1 MGIIGYQS
9 RVHIT
14 QASPC
19 DENKLFT
26 DPEAKYNH
34 IISSS
39 WLYDPFG
46 DNSTYGVEFILNKS
60 FSWDFFKW
68 AQNDQEAKQI
78 GEALL
83 LSLQEK
89 YRGLDGQVSIVPLFS
104 EFLEIDRPLYEI
116 NFPYVSTIKLPFL
129 KKLITFSKSP
139 RKKIDVNMFILWKRD
154 DLQRSPKVNRFL
166 IKIFL
171 SLNGNL
177 ETSMNFKEQESAS
190 KAALKY
196 LITDMN
202 IPPYINVEY
211 QEQSPSIWKDIFTG
225 QVFPNKADLGIGPR
239 EDLPIELYPTTIEP
253 DCVDFTILP
262 GMPLP
267 KPPILEN
274 RNLVNLPISK
284 DDRNYI
290 YFGDKMIDGV
300 LSNEIA
306 VLDINSLN
314 THLNIF
320 GKTGTG
326 KSTLIKIIINELC
339 KKRPDV
345 GILIINL
352 VKPDLEKDFPSAE
365 VYKFPSKEFEV
376 PYVVLGKRVK
386 KSITGTSKALAAC
399 LGLKYV
405 GPVLISKLLQR
416 CHARYNKFPHRITT
430 FSDLVENHIKTQ
442 PWDAD
447 TTMTISTAF
456 RHRSDELFEDVDLD
470 NTLKIPEEGPWAIPE
485 WFVKFRDGNL
495 VLLDLTDCDYK
506 EQHLITM
513 LIFHMIETLL
523 PFVDSNEL
531 KYLVGLDEAHRV
543 VGKSRDNDPES
554 IEFIMKNRINDY
566 FSNTIEECRG
576 KGLGIIISEQNP
588 HLLLDSAI
596 DSARTKILFSL
607 GYPSN
612 EIFTGNMKEREML
625 LTLDDRYA
633 LVMKK
638 RERFLCKTADEEEFK
653 EEIKY

>member
-1 MGIIGYQS
+1 MGITGYQS
-9 RVHIT
+9 RVRIT
-14 QASPC
+14 QATPY
-19 DENKLFT
+19 DNHKLFT

-34 IISSS
+34 LISNS

-46 DNSTYGVEFILNKS
+46 NNSTYGVEFKLNKS
-60 FSWDFFKW
+60 FSWEFFKW
-68 AQNDQEAKQI
+68 AQNELEAKI
-78 GEALL
+78 LGEALL

-89 YRGLDGQVSIVPLFS
+89 YRGLDGKVSVIPLFS
-104 EFLEIDRPLYEI
+104 EFLEIERPLYEI
-116 NFPYVSTIKLPFL
+116 KFPYVASIKFPFL
-129 KKLITFSKSP
+129 KKLITFSQSP
-139 RKKIDVNMFILWKRD
+139 RRKVDVNMFILWKRD
-154 DLQRSPKVNRFL
+154 DLRRSPKINSFL

-171 SLNGNL
+171 SLSGNL
-177 ETSMNFKEQESAS
+177 HSSLNFNEHESAS
-190 KAALKY
+190 QAALKF
-196 LITDMN
+196 LTTDMN
-202 IPPYINVEY
+202 LPPYVKVEY
-211 QEQSPSIWKDIFTG
+211 QKQSPSIWKDILTN
-225 QVFPNKADLGIGPR
+225 QVFPNKAKLGIGPNQNV
-239 EDLPIELYPTTIEP
+239 PIELFPTTIEP
-253 DCVDFTILP
+253 DGVDFTILT

-284 DDRNYI
+284 YDKNYI
-290 YFGDKMIDGV
+290 YFGEKMIDGV

-306 VLDINSLN
+306 ALEINSLT

-326 KSTLIKIIINELC
+326 KSTLIKILINELC

-352 VKPDLEKDFPSAE
+352 VKPGLEKDFPSAE
-365 VYKFPSKEFEV
+365 VYKFPSKTFKI
-376 PYVVLGKRVK
+376 PYVVLGNRVK

-416 CHARYNKFPHRITT
+416 CHARYRDFPHRINT

-442 PWDAD
+442 PWDPD

-456 RHRSDELFEDVDLD
+456 RHRADELFEDVDIE
-470 NTLKIPEEGPWAIPE
+470 NTLRIPIEGPLAIPV
-485 WFVKFRDGNL
+485 WFVKFRKGNV
-495 VLLDLTDCDYK
+495 VLLDLTECDYK
-506 EQHLITM
+506 EQHLLTM

-531 KYLVGLDEAHRV
+531 KYLVALDEAHRV
-543 VGKSRDNDPES
+543 IGKSRDNDPES

-566 FSNTIEECRG
+566 FSNIIEECRG
-576 KGLGIIISEQNP
+576 KGLGIIISEQKP

-612 EIFTGNMKEREML
+612 EIFTGNMEEREML
-625 LTLDDRYA
+625 LTLDERYA

-638 RERFLCKTADEEEFK
+638 KERFLCKTADEKEFR

>member
-14 QASPC
+14 QALPC
-19 DENKLFT
+19 DEDKVFT
-26 DPEAKYNH
+26 DPEAKYKH
-34 IISSS
+34 LISNS

-46 DNSTYGVEFILNKS
+46 DNSTYGVEFKLNKS

-68 AQNDQEAKQI
+68 AQNDVEAKDI

-89 YRGLDGQVSIVPLFS
+89 YKGLDGQVSTIPLYS
-104 EFLEIDRPLYEI
+104 QFLELDRSLYEI
-116 NFPYVSTIKLPFL
+116 TFPYVSTIKLSFL
-129 KKLITFSKSP
+129 KKLITFYQSS
-139 RKKIDVNMFILWKRD
+139 RRKIDMNMFILWKKD
-154 DLQRSPKVNRFL
+154 DLKRLPTPNRYL

-171 SLNGNL
+171 TLSKDIENSLN
-177 ETSMNFKEQESAS
+177 TSKQESTPN
-190 KAALKY
+190 AALKY

-202 IPPYINVEY
+202 IPPYIKVEY
-211 QEQSPSIWKDIFTG
+211 QELPTSVWKDILTCNI
-225 QVFPNKADLGIGPR
+225 FPNRSDLGLNANQ
-239 EDLPIELYPTTIEP
+239 ELPIELYPTTIEP
-253 DCVDFTILP
+253 ESVDFTILP
-262 GMPLP
+262 EMPLP
-267 KPPILEN
+267 KPPVLEN
-274 RNLVNLPISK
+274 RNLVNLPILK
-284 DDRNYI
+284 GDKNYI
-290 YFGDKMIDGV
+290 YFGRKMIDGV
-300 LSNEIA
+300 LCNEIA
-306 VLDINSLN
+306 ALEINSLN

-352 VKPDLEKDFPSAE
+352 VKPDLEKDFPQAE
-365 VYKFPSKEFEV
+365 VYKFPSKNFKV
-376 PYVVLGKRVK
+376 PYVVLGNRVK
-386 KSITGTSKALAAC
+386 KSLTGISKALAAC

-416 CHARYNKFPHRITT
+416 CYTKYSEFPRQVTT
-430 FSDLVENHIKTQ
+430 FTELVEEHIKAQ

-447 TTMTISTAF
+447 TTKTISTAF
-456 RHRSDELFEDVDLD
+456 QHRTEELFEDADF
-470 NTLKIPEEGPWAIPE
+470 NETLRIPKEGAYAISD
-485 WFVKFRDGNL
+485 WFVKFRDGKI
-495 VLLDLTDCDYK
+495 VMLDLTDCDYK

-523 PFVDSNEL
+523 PFVNSNEL
-531 KYLVGLDEAHRV
+531 KYLVSLDEAHRII
-543 VGKSRDNDPES
+543 GKSRDNDPES

-576 KGLGIIISEQNP
+576 KGLGIIISEQKP
-588 HLLLDSAI
+588 HLLLDSGI
-596 DSARTKILFSL
+596 DSARTKILFAL

-612 EIFTGNMKEREML
+612 EIFTGSIKEREML
-625 LTLDDRYA
+625 LTLDDRYV
-633 LVMKK
+633 LVMNK
-638 RERFLCKTADEEEFK
+638 RERFLCRTAEEDEFK
-653 EEIKY
+653 EAIEF